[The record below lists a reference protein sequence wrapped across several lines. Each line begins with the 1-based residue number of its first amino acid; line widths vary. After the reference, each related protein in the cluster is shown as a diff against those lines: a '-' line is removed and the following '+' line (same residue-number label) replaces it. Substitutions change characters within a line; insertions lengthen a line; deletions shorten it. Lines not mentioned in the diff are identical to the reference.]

1 METVKLTPMSSA
13 IATSLEFLGRELGDP
28 QTRIYER
35 LYRQHPEVQ
44 SLFVLDADG
53 GVRGSML
60 QTTLE
65 TILDYASK
73 GRLDHVS
80 LGAWRS
86 LHLAYEVDAELFTR
100 FFFIICD
107 CVKDTLGGDWSTE
120 MEAAWQ
126 DLLVQV
132 RASEAV

>member
-1 METVKLTPMSSA
+1 MSKA
-13 IATSLEFLGRELGDP
+13 VATSLEYLVHELGDP

-80 LGAWRS
+80 LGAWR
-86 LHLAYEVDAELFTR
+86 LHHLAYEVDAELFTR
-100 FFFIICD
+100 FFFIIRD
-107 CVKDTLGGDWSTE
+107 CVKDTLGGHWSTE

-126 DLLVQV
+126 DLLVQLQ
-132 RASEAV
+132 ASEAV

>member
-1 METVKLTPMSSA
+1 MSIA
-13 IATSLEFLGRELGDP
+13 IAISLEYLVRELGDP

-44 SLFVLDADG
+44 ALFVLDADG

-65 TILDYASK
+65 TILDYSAK

-86 LHLAYEVDAELFTR
+86 HHLAYEVDAELFTR
-100 FFFIICD
+100 FFMIIRD
-107 CVKDTLGGDWSTE
+107 CAKEALGGDWSTE
-120 MEAAWQ
+120 MESSWQ

-132 RASEAV
+132 RASEAA

>member
-1 METVKLTPMSSA
+1 MSIA
-13 IATSLEFLGRELGDP
+13 VATSLEYLVRELGDP

-44 SLFVLDADG
+44 ALFVLDADG

-65 TILDYASK
+65 TILDYSAK

-86 LHLAYEVDAELFTR
+86 HHLAYEVDAELFTR
-100 FFFIICD
+100 FFLSSFAIAPKTRWAVIGAR
-107 CVKDTLGGDWSTE
+107 KWSLPGKIYCYRCGLQRRPSTVN
-120 MEAAWQ
+120 
-126 DLLVQV
+126 L
-132 RASEAV
+132 R

>member
-1 METVKLTPMSSA
+1 METVKLPLVSVA
-13 IATSLEFLGRELGDP
+13 INTSLEYLVRELEDP
-28 QTRIYER
+28 QTQIYER

-65 TILDYASK
+65 TILDYTAK
-73 GRLDHVS
+73 GRLDHVI

-86 LHLAYEVDAELFTR
+86 HHLAYEVDAELFTR
-100 FFFIICD
+100 FFIIIRD
-107 CVKDTLGGDWSTE
+107 CAKDTLGGNWSTE
-120 MEAAWQ
+120 MESAWQ

>member
-1 METVKLTPMSSA
+1 MSIA
-13 IATSLEFLGRELGDP
+13 IAISLEYLVRELGDP

-86 LHLAYEVDAELFTR
+86 HHLAYEVDAELFTR
-100 FFFIICD
+100 FFFIIRD

-126 DLLVQV
+126 DLLVQLQ
-132 RASEAV
+132 ASEAV

>member
-1 METVKLTPMSSA
+1 MSIA
-13 IATSLEFLGRELGDP
+13 IAISLEYLVRELGDP

-44 SLFVLDADG
+44 ALFVLDADG

-65 TILDYASK
+65 TILDYSAK

-86 LHLAYEVDAELFTR
+86 HHLAYEVDADLFTH
-100 FFFIICD
+100 FFIIIRD
-107 CVKDTLGGDWSTE
+107 CAKDALGCNWSME
-120 MEAAWQ
+120 MESAWQ

-132 RASEAV
+132 RASEAA